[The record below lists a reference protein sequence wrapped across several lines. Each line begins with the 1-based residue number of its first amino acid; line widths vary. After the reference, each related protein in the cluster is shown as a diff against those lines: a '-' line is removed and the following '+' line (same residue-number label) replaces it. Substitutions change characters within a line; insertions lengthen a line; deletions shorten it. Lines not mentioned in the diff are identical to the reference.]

1 MLTSLLDRLRVAY
14 RQVYHRLYINPKLE
28 GDLVTQFHKLYYDS
42 HVFGKTWSNTYWMGH
57 LVMKCPL
64 DLWLYQEMIHTLRP
78 DLIIETGTYDG
89 GSALYFA
96 SLCELVGNGNVLT
109 IDVAE
114 RPGRPTHNRITYLTA
129 SSTAQA
135 TLDIVKQA
143 AKDAK
148 VILVVLDS
156 DHRKDHVLE
165 ELRLYGPL
173 VTTGSFMVVEDSNL
187 NGHPVWP
194 EHGPGPMEALDVFMN
209 GNTDFILD
217 KEKEKFLL
225 TFNPKGYLKKVS

>member
-1 MLTSLLDRLRVAY
+1 MLQSLIGRLRLAY

-28 GDLVTQFHKLYYDS
+28 GDLITQFHKLYYDS
-42 HVFGKTWSNTYWMGH
+42 HVFGKTWSNTYWLGH

-64 DLWLYQEMIHTLRP
+64 DLWLYQEMIHTLQP

-96 SLCELVGNGNVLT
+96 SLCDLVGKGRVLT

-114 RPGRPTHNRITYLTA
+114 REGRPQHDRITYLKA
-129 SSTAQA
+129 SSVAPA
-135 TLDIVKQA
+135 TMATVREA
-143 AKDAK
+143 AKHAK

-156 DHRKDHVLE
+156 DHRKAHVLE

-173 VTTGSFMVVEDSNL
+173 VTKGSFLIVEDTNL

-194 EHGPGPMEALDVFMN
+194 EHGPGPMEAVEEFMK
-209 GNTDFILD
+209 GNVDFQLD

-225 TFNPKGYLKKVS
+225 SFNPKGYLKRV